1 MTKEEERFIKQCR
14 EVIKGLNDM
23 TIKHPETSNLF
34 NKTTD
39 MLEGKIKSILDKEKP
54 TDGN

>member
-1 MTKEEERFIKQCR
+1 MTKEDEKFIKQCR

-23 TIKHPETSNLF
+23 TIKYPETAHLF

-39 MLEGKIKSILDKEKP
+39 MLEK
-54 TDGN
+54 